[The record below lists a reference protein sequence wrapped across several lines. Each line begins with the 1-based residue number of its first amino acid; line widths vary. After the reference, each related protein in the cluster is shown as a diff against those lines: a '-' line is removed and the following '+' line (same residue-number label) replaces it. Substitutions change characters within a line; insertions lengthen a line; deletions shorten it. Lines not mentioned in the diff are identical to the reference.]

1 MLCGGF
7 VTKSKGEVWEAVGQV
22 FGEAFAAFVEN
33 NDVDNDNVDNAA
45 QVQRSPTRQ
54 RSTTLCA
61 AAALPAAAFKT
72 CTIDEDN

>member
-1 MLCGGF
+1 MKF
-7 VTKSKGEVWEAVGQV
+7 RQRRQV
-22 FGEAFAAFVEN
+22 FGEAFSAFVEN

-45 QVQRSPTRQ
+45 QVQRSPSRQRSPTRQ